1 MQTQNLK
8 NSRIAEE
15 NLEQKMQNSKIAE
28 QKTQNSK
35 TTEKIVIHPKI
46 AKFEGA
52 ERDDLYKNPPQN
64 LSFVSLL
71 TAFGIV
77 ALMLALTL
85 PKIFIA
91 NEIYYTSRDIG
102 TLRDKL
108 GVLNEENRKL
118 KSELEAIRYKNQI
131 IDNMN

>member
-1 MQTQNLK
+1 MKEVVNK
-8 NSRIAEE
+8 GSSPHNSRIPE
-15 NLEQKMQNSKIAE
+15 NSARNSTIAQTKETKEQ
-28 QKTQNSK
+28 
-35 TTEKIVIHPKI
+35 IVIHPKI
-46 AKFEGA
+46 ATFDGA
-52 ERDDLYKNPPQN
+52 ERDDLYKNSPQN
-64 LSFVSLL
+64 LSAVSLL

-77 ALMLALTL
+77 ALVLALTL
-85 PKIFIA
+85 PKVFIA

-108 GVLNEENRKL
+108 GVLSEENRKL